1 MAAADA
7 GLPWYGL
14 PAFERA
20 GTAHPMVA
28 AATNDPIRPDELD
41 GLFAP
46 LLEAHA
52 GEAVGL
58 AVSGG
63 SDSTALMVLFADWL
77 RRRSC
82 NLAQHTVLTVDHR
95 LRPQSSAEAET
106 VAHLAAKLGFRH
118 ATLVWEG
125 RKPQTGLQAAAREAR
140 YRLMAD
146 HTRANGIAALLTA
159 HTRDDQAETLLMRL
173 ARGSGLDGLAGMAPS
188 TRLGAL
194 RVLRPFLDIPKAR
207 LRATLE
213 ARAIPWIEDPSNQS
227 PAFERTR
234 LRVGGET
241 LAGLGLTGEML
252 ALTARRLQRARTA
265 IEAMTDSYCADPGVV
280 HTDRCGFFRIDR
292 ARLAQAPE
300 EVLLRVLARCIA
312 AAGGSDEPVPL
323 GKLEPI
329 VDRLF
334 RSAATAAG
342 SWTLARALVSEAPE
356 AIQIEREPGRQ
367 PPPRLT
373 LAGGASSLWDG
384 RFAVAVAA
392 SFEGT
397 LEVGALGADG
407 LADLRRLGR
416 PTKSA
421 RSLHLLPSFW
431 RGSALL
437 AVPAL
442 DFWANPGLE
451 GLISAEFVGLRYNT
465 GAPGGTQSGQFGA
478 IR

>member
-1 MAAADA
+1 
-7 GLPWYGL
+7 
-14 PAFERA
+14 
-20 GTAHPMVA
+20 MVA

-52 GEAVGL
+52 GEGVGL

-77 RRRSC
+77 RQCRC
-82 NLAQHTVLTVDHR
+82 NLAQHTVLTVDHQ

-106 VAHLAAKLGFRH
+106 VARLAAKLGFRN

-140 YRLMAD
+140 YRLIGD
-146 HTRANGIAALLTA
+146 HARVNGIAALLTA

-173 ARGSGLDGLAGMAPS
+173 ARGSGLDGLAGMAPWV
-188 TRLGAL
+188 RLGAL
-194 RVLRPFLDIPKAR
+194 QVLRPFLDIPKAR

-213 ARAIPWIEDPSNQS
+213 VRAIPWIEDPSNQS

-234 LRVGGET
+234 LRAASEV
-241 LAGLGLTGEML
+241 LASLGLTDDML
-252 ALTARRLQRARTA
+252 ALTARRLQRVRTA
-265 IEAMTDSYCADPGVV
+265 IEAITDSYCADPGLV
-280 HTDRCGFFRIDR
+280 HTDRCGLFRIDR
-292 ARLAQAPE
+292 ARLARAPE
-300 EVLLRVLARCIA
+300 EIFLRALARCIA
-312 AAGGSDEPVPL
+312 AAGGSAGPVPL
-323 GKLEPI
+323 GRLEPI
-329 VDRLF
+329 VDRLL
-334 RSAATAAG
+334 RSQATAAA
-342 SWTLARALVSEAPE
+342 SWTLARALISAAPE

-367 PPPRLT
+367 PPARLT

-397 LEVGALGADG
+397 LEVRALGAEG
-407 LADLRRLGR
+407 LAHLRRLG
-416 PTKSA
+416 PPAKSA
-421 RSLHLLPSFW
+421 RSVHLLPSFW
-431 RGSALL
+431 RGRALL

-451 GLISAEFVGLRYNT
+451 QLISAEFVGLRYNT
-465 GAPGGTQSGQFGA
+465 GMPGAQSGELGA